1 MSALGL
7 HLKSNGFS
15 AVEISLDKKEKALKK
30 SGDYEIPNFSLNL
43 DDPKSLETYTNAL
56 KEFIFE
62 NNFESKDV
70 IGSLPQDQVF
80 VRTIKVPQMSKK
92 DLDSFIKY
100 ESAQYIP
107 LPLEEITLGY
117 DVMSLNLKERD
128 KISVLLVAAKKT
140 VVQKYIEV
148 IKNAGLKVRAL
159 EPVSLAMVRSLGEG
173 GQAHSAE
180 LIIEIGATQTLIV
193 LSYKGFVILTRS
205 VPLGE
210 ESFTRSL
217 SQKMDLDLVQAQEYF
232 KTYGLDSTKV
242 GGKVYEV
249 LRPLFDKVI
258 DEIKKSKVFFST
270 HNPMVRIN
278 KIIVSGETA
287 LMPGLLIYM
296 VNNFDVEVVLANPWI
311 NLKLLPSQ
319 QKEVQQKGPVFSV
332 AVGLALKAFLIYE
345 IRYKF
350 INKRRKSRTNSGEGR
365 EGEFCFGSNPSTSGW
380 WI

>member
-43 DDPKSLETYTNAL
+43 DDPKSLETYTNTL

-249 LRPLFDKVI
+249 LRPLFDKII

-332 AVGLALKAFLIYE
+332 AVGLALKAF
-345 IRYKF
+345 
-350 INKRRKSRTNSGEGR
+350 
-365 EGEFCFGSNPSTSGW
+365 
-380 WI
+380 